1 MTHQAHLLTAAE
13 LLQGAA
19 QNFTTLQVMGDR
31 AIAKIDAV
39 VKKQTVLTGNPQMV
53 GGCHFSSNLLVFQ
66 FVVIPRKRAPNCSG
80 LFERT

>member
-1 MTHQAHLLTAAE
+1 MAHHAHFLPSAE
-13 LLQGAA
+13 LFKGAT
-19 QNFTTLQVMGDR
+19 QDFPTLQVMGDR

-66 FVVIPRKRAPNCSG
+66 FVVITRKKAPNCSG